1 MEKKG
6 TGYFTVAGRP
16 LSLAYA
22 AHDGTLTKEDIK
34 INLLTAIE
42 RSNECAEDWLAD
54 LQECWYQ
61 KSGIIMPTVDKNL
74 LVDRERM
81 EYEVGEMLDE
91 WGYYGSKASFLLH
104 EAGYNEE
111 LEPMNYEE
119 MELFYSDEADRWT
132 LRTIITEHLPY
143 EEPIL

>member
-1 MEKKG
+1 
-6 TGYFTVAGRP
+6 
-16 LSLAYA
+16 
-22 AHDGTLTKEDIK
+22 
-34 INLLTAIE
+34 
-42 RSNECAEDWLAD
+42 
-54 LQECWYQ
+54 
-61 KSGIIMPTVDKNL
+61 
-74 LVDRERM
+74 M